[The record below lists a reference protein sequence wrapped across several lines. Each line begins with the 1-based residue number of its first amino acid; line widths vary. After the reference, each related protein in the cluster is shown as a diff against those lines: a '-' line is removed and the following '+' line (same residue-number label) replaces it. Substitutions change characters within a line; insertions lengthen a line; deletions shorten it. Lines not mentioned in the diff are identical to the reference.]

1 MISNHSSFKI
11 FKEEYKKYIWALAL
25 TIIGFIS
32 SKIILPLL
40 DYSNYINTKNRFVQ
54 NLSNDEEYLLKKLEL
69 LNDYLTIDNDFNK
82 VVVIGL
88 AVLLGAVI
96 FSYLHNKK
104 KIDFYHSLP
113 ITRINL
119 FFIKYFLGI
128 AIALPIIIVSHLL
141 LYGIFSILLGGNII
155 AFKEVLEAVFI
166 DIVFFIVIYS
176 ITVFANILAGN
187 TIIGIILSGVLLNLF
202 SIMILVIFSLSDIFF
217 SQVIDLGY
225 IFDYQLK
232 YNPIICYLGLKNN
245 LDYFSITSI
254 NFSKFNILS
263 MYILITLIITIINLI
278 LFKIRKSEKASVCIS
293 FKYAKTILKYLGVCI
308 GAVLVGVIFYLISNS
323 IFALY
328 LGVILGCIIL
338 HCLVEII
345 YDFDFRAIFKNWYSI
360 IGCFVICCLIIFSYQ
375 FDIFKRIDYVPS
387 IDKIENVDIN
397 IYNDSEEAKN
407 IQSQDVIQAA
417 LELHKEYL
425 ESTIEKNKYSTEN
438 IKIKYKLKNG
448 SILVRYIG
456 IDYPNL
462 EDEEI
467 PNKNNLLSK
476 IINDKEYIEKA
487 YSILYRTDIKEDDIT
502 TFIYDNS
509 GNSDEPKDNFKYDN
523 KKLIENIKK
532 DIEQNGI
539 YTVNEEVLFSIR
551 FYIERSWE
559 YEIVNNSYTINI
571 SNKYKNT
578 LNYLESLNIYPEDIK
593 IEDVDYIYDE
603 NKNLNIK
610 DEDGIKKVLSDY
622 KLRNLLG
629 FEVYKKPIQLILVDK
644 QGVEIN
650 INISE
655 ELYKQLEESYKS
667 K

>member
-40 DYSNYINTKNRFVQ
+40 DYSNYINAKNRFVE

-82 VVVIGL
+82 IVVIGL
-88 AVLLGAVI
+88 AILLGTVI

-128 AIALPIIIVSHLL
+128 AIALPIIIISHLL

-217 SQVIDLGY
+217 NQVIDLGY

-278 LFKIRKSEKASVCIS
+278 LFKIRKSEKAGVCIS

-375 FDIFKRIDYVPS
+375 FDIFKRIDYVPN

-539 YTVNEEVLFSIR
+539 YTVNEEILFSIR

-578 LNYLESLNIYPEDIK
+578 LNYLESLNIYP
-593 IEDVDYIYDE
+593 
-603 NKNLNIK
+603 
-610 DEDGIKKVLSDY
+610 
-622 KLRNLLG
+622 
-629 FEVYKKPIQLILVDK
+629 
-644 QGVEIN
+644 
-650 INISE
+650 
-655 ELYKQLEESYKS
+655 
-667 K
+667 

>member
-1 MISNHSSFKI
+1 MTSNHLSFKL
-11 FKEEYKKYIWALAL
+11 FKEEYKKYTWALAL

-40 DYSNYINTKNRFVQ
+40 DYSNYINAKNRFVE
-54 NLSNDEEYLLKKLEL
+54 NLSNNEEYLLKKLES

-82 VVVIGL
+82 IVVIGL
-88 AVLLGAVI
+88 AILLGTVI

-113 ITRINL
+113 ITRSNL
-119 FFIKYFLGI
+119 FFIKYLLGI
-128 AIALPIIIVSHLL
+128 AIVLPIIIISHFL
-141 LYGIFSILLGGNII
+141 LYGIFSILLGDNIVD
-155 AFKEVLEAVFI
+155 FKEILEAVVI

-245 LDYFSITSI
+245 IDYVSITNI
-254 NFSKFNILS
+254 NFTKINILS
-263 MYILITLIITIINLI
+263 IYILITLIITIVNLI

-308 GAVLVGVIFYLISNS
+308 GAILVGVIFYIVSSS

-397 IYNDSEEAKN
+397 IYNDNEEAKN
-407 IQSQDVIQAA
+407 IQSEDVIQAA
-417 LELHKEYL
+417 LELHKECL
-425 ESTIEKNKYSTEN
+425 ESRVKPNTYPTKNM
-438 IKIKYKLKNG
+438 KIKYKLKNG

-456 IDYPNL
+456 IYYSNL
-462 EDEEI
+462 EDKEI
-467 PNKNNLLSK
+467 SNINNLFSK
-476 IINDKEYIEKA
+476 IINGKEYIEKA
-487 YSILYRTDIKEDDIT
+487 YPIYRMDIEDDDIIT
-502 TFIYDNS
+502 VIYD
-509 GNSDEPKDNFKYDN
+509 NSDEPKDNFKYDN

-532 DIEQNGI
+532 DIEENGI
-539 YTVNEEVLFSIR
+539 YTENEEILFSIR

-559 YEIVNNSYTINI
+559 YEIANNSCTINI
-571 SNKYKNT
+571 SNRYKNT

>member
-40 DYSNYINTKNRFVQ
+40 DYSNYINAKNRFVE
-54 NLSNDEEYLLKKLEL
+54 NLSNNEEYLLKKLES

-82 VVVIGL
+82 IVVIGL
-88 AVLLGAVI
+88 AILLGTVI

-113 ITRINL
+113 ITRSNL
-119 FFIKYFLGI
+119 FFIKYLLGI
-128 AIALPIIIVSHLL
+128 AIALPIIIISHFL
-141 LYGIFSILLGGNII
+141 LYGIFSILLGDNIVN
-155 AFKEVLEAVFI
+155 FKEILEAVVI
-166 DIVFFIVIYS
+166 DIVFFMAIYS

-187 TIIGIILSGVLLNLF
+187 TIIGIILSGVLLNLC
-202 SIMILVIFSLSDIFF
+202 SIIILVIFSLSDIFF
-217 SQVIDLGY
+217 SPIIDLGH
-225 IFDYQLK
+225 ISDYQLK
-232 YNPIICYLGLKNN
+232 YNPIVCYFVLKNN
-245 LDYFSITSI
+245 IDYVSVTSM
-254 NFSKFNILS
+254 NFTKINILS

-278 LFKIRKSEKASVCIS
+278 LFKIRKSEKAGVCIS

-308 GAVLVGVIFYLISNS
+308 GALLVGVIFYLISNS

-345 YDFDFRAIFKNWYSI
+345 YDFDFRTIFKNWYSI

-375 FDIFKRIDYVPS
+375 FDIFKRIDYVPN

-417 LELHKEYL
+417 LELHKECL
-425 ESTIEKNKYSTEN
+425 ESRVKPNTYPTEN

-456 IDYPNL
+456 IYYSNL
-462 EDEEI
+462 EDKEI
-467 PNKNNLLSK
+467 SNINNLFSK

-539 YTVNEEVLFSIR
+539 YTVNEEILFSIR

-578 LNYLESLNIYPEDIK
+578 LNYLESLNIYP
-593 IEDVDYIYDE
+593 
-603 NKNLNIK
+603 
-610 DEDGIKKVLSDY
+610 
-622 KLRNLLG
+622 
-629 FEVYKKPIQLILVDK
+629 
-644 QGVEIN
+644 
-650 INISE
+650 
-655 ELYKQLEESYKS
+655 
-667 K
+667 

>member
-128 AIALPIIIVSHLL
+128 AIALPIIIISHLL

-217 SQVIDLGY
+217 NQVIDLGY

-278 LFKIRKSEKASVCIS
+278 LFKIRKSEKAGVCIS

-360 IGCFVICCLIIFSYQ
+360 IGCFIICCLIIFSYQ
-375 FDIFKRIDYVPS
+375 FDIFKRIDYVPN

-539 YTVNEEVLFSIR
+539 YTVNEEILFSIR

-578 LNYLESLNIYPEDIK
+578 LNYLESLNIYP
-593 IEDVDYIYDE
+593 
-603 NKNLNIK
+603 
-610 DEDGIKKVLSDY
+610 
-622 KLRNLLG
+622 
-629 FEVYKKPIQLILVDK
+629 
-644 QGVEIN
+644 
-650 INISE
+650 
-655 ELYKQLEESYKS
+655 
-667 K
+667 

>member
-1 MISNHSSFKI
+1 MTSNHLSFKL
-11 FKEEYKKYIWALAL
+11 FKEEYKKYTWALAL

-40 DYSNYINTKNRFVQ
+40 DYSNYINAKNRFVE
-54 NLSNDEEYLLKKLEL
+54 NLSNNEEYLLKKLES

-82 VVVIGL
+82 IVVIGL
-88 AVLLGAVI
+88 AILLGTVI

-113 ITRINL
+113 ITRSNL
-119 FFIKYFLGI
+119 FFIKYLLGI
-128 AIALPIIIVSHLL
+128 AIALPIIIISHFL
-141 LYGIFSILLGGNII
+141 LYGIFSILLGDNIVN
-155 AFKEVLEAVFI
+155 FKEILEAVVI
-166 DIVFFIVIYS
+166 DIVFFMAIYS

-187 TIIGIILSGVLLNLF
+187 TIIGIILSGVLLNLC
-202 SIMILVIFSLSDIFF
+202 SIIILVIFSLSDIFF
-217 SQVIDLGY
+217 RPIINLGH
-225 IFDYQLK
+225 ISDYQLK
-232 YNPIICYLGLKNN
+232 YNPIVCYFVLKNN
-245 LDYFSITSI
+245 IDYVSVTSM
-254 NFSKFNILS
+254 NFTKINILS
-263 MYILITLIITIINLI
+263 IYSLITLIITIVNLI

-308 GAVLVGVIFYLISNS
+308 GAILVGIIFYLVSNS
-323 IFALY
+323 RIALY

-397 IYNDSEEAKN
+397 IYNGNEEAKN
-407 IQSQDVIQAA
+407 IQSEDVIQAA
-417 LELHKEYL
+417 LELHKECL
-425 ESTIEKNKYSTEN
+425 ESRVKPNTYPTKNM
-438 IKIKYKLKNG
+438 KIKYKLKNG

-456 IDYPNL
+456 IYYSNL
-462 EDEEI
+462 EDKEI
-467 PNKNNLLSK
+467 SNINNLFSK
-476 IINDKEYIEKA
+476 IINGKEYIEKA
-487 YSILYRTDIKEDDIT
+487 YPIYRMDIEDDDIIT
-502 TFIYDNS
+502 VIYD
-509 GNSDEPKDNFKYDN
+509 NSDEPKDNFKYDN
-523 KKLIENIKK
+523 KKLIDNIKK
-532 DIEQNGI
+532 DIEENGI
-539 YTVNEEVLFSIR
+539 YTENEEILFSIR

-559 YEIVNNSYTINI
+559 YEIANNSCTINI
-571 SNKYKNT
+571 SNRYKNT

>member
-40 DYSNYINTKNRFVQ
+40 DYSNYINAKNRFVE
-54 NLSNDEEYLLKKLEL
+54 NLSNNEEYLLKKLES

-82 VVVIGL
+82 IVVIGL
-88 AVLLGAVI
+88 AILLGTVI

-113 ITRINL
+113 ITRSNL
-119 FFIKYFLGI
+119 FFIKYLLGI
-128 AIALPIIIVSHLL
+128 AIALPIIIISHFL
-141 LYGIFSILLGGNII
+141 LYGIFSILLGDNIVN
-155 AFKEVLEAVFI
+155 FKEILEAVVI
-166 DIVFFIVIYS
+166 DIVFFMAIYS

-202 SIMILVIFSLSDIFF
+202 SIIILVIFSLSDIFF
-217 SQVIDLGY
+217 SPIIDLGH
-225 IFDYQLK
+225 ISDYQLK
-232 YNPIICYLGLKNN
+232 YNPIVCYFVLKNN
-245 LDYFSITSI
+245 IDYVSVTSM
-254 NFSKFNILS
+254 NFTKINILS

-278 LFKIRKSEKASVCIS
+278 LFKIRKSEKAGVCIS

-375 FDIFKRIDYVPS
+375 FDIFKRIDYVPN

-532 DIEQNGI
+532 DYDNKKLIENIKKDIEQNGI
-539 YTVNEEVLFSIR
+539 YTVNEEILFSIR

-578 LNYLESLNIYPEDIK
+578 LNYLESLNIYP
-593 IEDVDYIYDE
+593 
-603 NKNLNIK
+603 
-610 DEDGIKKVLSDY
+610 
-622 KLRNLLG
+622 
-629 FEVYKKPIQLILVDK
+629 
-644 QGVEIN
+644 
-650 INISE
+650 
-655 ELYKQLEESYKS
+655 
-667 K
+667 

>member
-1 MISNHSSFKI
+1 
-11 FKEEYKKYIWALAL
+11 
-25 TIIGFIS
+25 
-32 SKIILPLL
+32 
-40 DYSNYINTKNRFVQ
+40 
-54 NLSNDEEYLLKKLEL
+54 
-69 LNDYLTIDNDFNK
+69 
-82 VVVIGL
+82 
-88 AVLLGAVI
+88 
-96 FSYLHNKK
+96 
-104 KIDFYHSLP
+104 
-113 ITRINL
+113 
-119 FFIKYFLGI
+119 
-128 AIALPIIIVSHLL
+128 
-141 LYGIFSILLGGNII
+141 
-155 AFKEVLEAVFI
+155 
-166 DIVFFIVIYS
+166 
-176 ITVFANILAGN
+176 
-187 TIIGIILSGVLLNLF
+187 
-202 SIMILVIFSLSDIFF
+202 
-217 SQVIDLGY
+217 
-225 IFDYQLK
+225 
-232 YNPIICYLGLKNN
+232 
-245 LDYFSITSI
+245 
-254 NFSKFNILS
+254 
-263 MYILITLIITIINLI
+263 LI

>member
-128 AIALPIIIVSHLL
+128 AIALPIIIISHLL

-278 LFKIRKSEKASVCIS
+278 
-293 FKYAKTILKYLGVCI
+293 
-308 GAVLVGVIFYLISNS
+308 
-323 IFALY
+323 
-328 LGVILGCIIL
+328 
-338 HCLVEII
+338 
-345 YDFDFRAIFKNWYSI
+345 
-360 IGCFVICCLIIFSYQ
+360 
-375 FDIFKRIDYVPS
+375 
-387 IDKIENVDIN
+387 
-397 IYNDSEEAKN
+397 
-407 IQSQDVIQAA
+407 
-417 LELHKEYL
+417 
-425 ESTIEKNKYSTEN
+425 
-438 IKIKYKLKNG
+438 
-448 SILVRYIG
+448 
-456 IDYPNL
+456 
-462 EDEEI
+462 
-467 PNKNNLLSK
+467 
-476 IINDKEYIEKA
+476 
-487 YSILYRTDIKEDDIT
+487 
-502 TFIYDNS
+502 
-509 GNSDEPKDNFKYDN
+509 
-523 KKLIENIKK
+523 
-532 DIEQNGI
+532 
-539 YTVNEEVLFSIR
+539 
-551 FYIERSWE
+551 
-559 YEIVNNSYTINI
+559 
-571 SNKYKNT
+571 
-578 LNYLESLNIYPEDIK
+578 
-593 IEDVDYIYDE
+593 
-603 NKNLNIK
+603 
-610 DEDGIKKVLSDY
+610 
-622 KLRNLLG
+622 
-629 FEVYKKPIQLILVDK
+629 
-644 QGVEIN
+644 
-650 INISE
+650 
-655 ELYKQLEESYKS
+655 
-667 K
+667 

>member
-1 MISNHSSFKI
+1 MTSNHLSFKL
-11 FKEEYKKYIWALAL
+11 FKEEYKKYTWALAL

-40 DYSNYINTKNRFVQ
+40 DYSNYINTKNRFVE
-54 NLSNDEEYLLKKLEL
+54 NLSNDEEYLLKKLES

-82 VVVIGL
+82 IVVIGL
-88 AVLLGAVI
+88 AVLLGTVI

-113 ITRINL
+113 ITRSNL
-119 FFIKYFLGI
+119 FFIKYLLGI
-128 AIALPIIIVSHLL
+128 AIALPIIIISHFL
-141 LYGIFSILLGGNII
+141 LYGIFSILLGDNIVN
-155 AFKEVLEAVFI
+155 FKEILEAVVI
-166 DIVFFIVIYS
+166 DIVFFMAIYS

-202 SIMILVIFSLSDIFF
+202 SIIILVIFSLSDIFF
-217 SQVIDLGY
+217 RPIIDLGH
-225 IFDYQLK
+225 ISDYQLK
-232 YNPIICYLGLKNN
+232 YNPIVCYFVLKNN
-245 LDYFSITSI
+245 IDYVSVTSM
-254 NFSKFNILS
+254 NFTKINILS
-263 MYILITLIITIINLI
+263 IYSLITLIITIVNLI

-308 GAVLVGVIFYLISNS
+308 GAILVGIIFYLVSNS
-323 IFALY
+323 RIALY

-397 IYNDSEEAKN
+397 IYNDNEEAKN
-407 IQSQDVIQAA
+407 IQSEDVIQAA
-417 LELHKEYL
+417 LELHKECL
-425 ESTIEKNKYSTEN
+425 ESRVKPNTYPTKNM
-438 IKIKYKLKNG
+438 KIKYKLKNG

-456 IDYPNL
+456 IYYSNL
-462 EDEEI
+462 EDKEI
-467 PNKNNLLSK
+467 SNINNLFSK
-476 IINDKEYIEKA
+476 IINGKEYIEKA
-487 YSILYRTDIKEDDIT
+487 YPIYRMDIEDDDIIT
-502 TFIYDNS
+502 VIYD
-509 GNSDEPKDNFKYDN
+509 NSDEPKDNFKYDN

-532 DIEQNGI
+532 DIEENGI
-539 YTVNEEVLFSIR
+539 YTENEEILFSIR

-559 YEIVNNSYTINI
+559 YEIANNSCTINI
-571 SNKYKNT
+571 SNRYKNT

-622 KLRNLLG
+622 KLCNLLG

>member
-1 MISNHSSFKI
+1 MTSNHLSFKL
-11 FKEEYKKYIWALAL
+11 FKEEYKKYTWALAL

-40 DYSNYINTKNRFVQ
+40 DYSNYINAKNRFVE
-54 NLSNDEEYLLKKLEL
+54 NLSNNEEHLLKKLES

-82 VVVIGL
+82 IVVIGL
-88 AVLLGAVI
+88 AVLLGTVI

-113 ITRINL
+113 ITRSNL
-119 FFIKYFLGI
+119 FFIKYLLGI
-128 AIALPIIIVSHLL
+128 AIVLPIIIISHFL
-141 LYGIFSILLGGNII
+141 LYGIFSILLGDNIVD
-155 AFKEVLEAVFI
+155 FKEILEAVVI

-187 TIIGIILSGVLLNLF
+187 TIIGIILSGVLLNLC

-245 LDYFSITSI
+245 IDYVSITNI
-254 NFSKFNILS
+254 NFTKINILS
-263 MYILITLIITIINLI
+263 IYILITLIIIIINLI

-308 GAVLVGVIFYLISNS
+308 GAILVGVIFYIVSSS

-397 IYNDSEEAKN
+397 IYNGNEEAKN

-456 IDYPNL
+456 IDYSNL

-467 PNKNNLLSK
+467 ANKNNLLSK

-487 YSILYRTDIKEDDIT
+487 YSILYRTDIEEDDIT

-509 GNSDEPKDNFKYDN
+509 DESKDNFKYDN

-532 DIEQNGI
+532 DIEENGI
-539 YTVNEEVLFSIR
+539 YTENEEILFSIR

-559 YEIVNNSYTINI
+559 YEIANNSCTINI
-571 SNKYKNT
+571 SNRYKNT
-578 LNYLESLNIYPEDIK
+578 LNYLESLNIYSEDIK

-603 NKNLNIK
+603 GKNINIK
-610 DEDGIKKVLSDY
+610 DEDGIKRVLSDY
-622 KLRNLLG
+622 KVGNLLG
-629 FEVYKKPIQLILVDK
+629 FEEYKKPIQLILVDK
-644 QGVEIN
+644 QGSERF

-655 ELYKQLEESYKS
+655 ELYKQLEENYKS